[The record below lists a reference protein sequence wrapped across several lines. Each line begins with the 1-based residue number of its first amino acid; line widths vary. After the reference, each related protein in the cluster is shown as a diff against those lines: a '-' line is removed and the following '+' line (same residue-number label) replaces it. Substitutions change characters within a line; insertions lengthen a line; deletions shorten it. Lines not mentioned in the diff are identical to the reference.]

1 MASLRLSQLAPV
13 LKILEP
19 PLDIY
24 LKTVPLFKPS
34 GACTL
39 SVTSLGWVTTGAA
52 TGGVTPLFLHEKP
65 GHLFKSPFLS
75 CHPCLFSPEKLTT
88 FFAHHCSLLID
99 FTRVSPPPPG
109 GCHPAPFLPVR
120 PHFSTILCK
129 FAPQKCFPRVS
140 PPGGCHWGGPPPVP
154 LVTPLYT
161 LRLTCMSEL
170 RKGLHMNA

>member
-75 CHPCLFSPEKLTT
+75 CHPCLFSPEKL
-88 FFAHHCSLLID
+88 
-99 FTRVSPPPPG
+99 
-109 GCHPAPFLPVR
+109 
-120 PHFSTILCK
+120 
-129 FAPQKCFPRVS
+129 
-140 PPGGCHWGGPPPVP
+140 
-154 LVTPLYT
+154 
-161 LRLTCMSEL
+161 
-170 RKGLHMNA
+170 